1 VGFTCDPQASFGCAW
16 GPDGVTLA
24 EGTYCITYDNFTC
37 LSDQGESCNFT
48 GSEGPWCNILNETQ
62 SCLTLDG

>member
-1 VGFTCDPQASFGCAW
+1 MGFTCDPQASFGCAW

-37 LSDQGESCNFT
+37 LSDQGEFCNFT
-48 GSEGPWCNILNETQ
+48 GNEGP
-62 SCLTLDG
+62 